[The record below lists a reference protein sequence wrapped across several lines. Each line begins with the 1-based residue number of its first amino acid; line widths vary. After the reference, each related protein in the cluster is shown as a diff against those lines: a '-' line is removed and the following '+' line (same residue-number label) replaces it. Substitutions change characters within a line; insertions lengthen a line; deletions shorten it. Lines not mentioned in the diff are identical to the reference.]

1 MQAPRRPTVEVIIN
15 GNQKATKASSTG
27 RLRPLSV
34 DEALQYSPLTTSVT
48 SGYGISLASMVSTPA
63 NRLSESIHVPDLAQS
78 HMSPGLLVENE
89 RTSLKKLLDLSTNSF
104 ANGGAAN
111 AKAGVWGNGL
121 SDLLDPDDLSEL

>member
-15 GNQKATKASSTG
+15 GNQKATQASSTG

-48 SGYGISLASMVSTPA
+48 SGYGTSLANIVSTLA
-63 NRLSESIHVPDLAQS
+63 NQLSERIPVPDLAQP
-78 HMSPGLLVENE
+78 HTSPALLAENE
-89 RTSLKKLLDLSTNSF
+89 RTSMKKVLEQSTSLF
-104 ANGGAAN
+104 SNGVTSNGQ
-111 AKAGVWGNGL
+111 AGVWGNGL